1 MRNKWKGIFTVLTF
15 AISIMGTTEAYA
27 TVTSPLFNEYQ
38 GMIFYNR
45 DEGVYVYQTRD
56 VQRISSTYYHT
67 LGLELSRI
75 NRGVN
80 PFETNYNNNIF
91 NPMAEGDPH
100 YYVDASTTNLNPGWT
115 YNGMQREYVLI
126 NLDDAEL
133 GVDEYKYTN
142 SSGDEI
148 IVTSYTFTEEYLF
161 EKLDEYPEWKA
172 ELLEQ
177 RAAGENVYVGV
188 DCVITMF
195 RNGIQQGWIQ

>member
-1 MRNKWKGIFTVLTF
+1 MRNKWKWIFTVLTF

-56 VQRISSTYYHT
+56 VQRTTSTFYRT

-75 NRGVN
+75 KRGVN

-91 NPMAEGDPH
+91 NPLAEGDPH
-100 YYVDASTTNLNPGWT
+100 YYVDASTTTLNPGWT
-115 YNGMQREYVLI
+115 YNGVQREYVVIDLE
-126 NLDDAEL
+126 DAEL
-133 GVDEYKYTN
+133 GMDEYQYTN
-142 SSGDEI
+142 SSGNEI

-161 EKLDEYPEWKA
+161 ERLEEYPEWKA

-177 RAAGENVYVGV
+177 RAAREPVYIGV
-188 DCVITMF
+188 DCIIVMF
-195 RNGIQQGWIQ
+195 RNGVQQGWI